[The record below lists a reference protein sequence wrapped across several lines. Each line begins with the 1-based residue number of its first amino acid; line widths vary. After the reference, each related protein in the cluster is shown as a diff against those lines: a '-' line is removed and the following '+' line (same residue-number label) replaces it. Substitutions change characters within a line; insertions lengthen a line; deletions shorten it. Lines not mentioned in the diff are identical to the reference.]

1 MQPNTNAPGGAVH
14 ANLGRSR
21 VSPHERLTGMGLTPL
36 GRASE
41 FGSESASMGVR

>member
-36 GRASE
+36 GRAALAARL
-41 FGSESASMGVR
+41 G